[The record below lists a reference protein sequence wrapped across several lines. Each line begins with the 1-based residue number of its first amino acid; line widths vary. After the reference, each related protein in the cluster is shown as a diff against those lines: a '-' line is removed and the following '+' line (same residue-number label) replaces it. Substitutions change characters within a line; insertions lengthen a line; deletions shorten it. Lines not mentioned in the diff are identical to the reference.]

1 MTTCRC
7 GRGISGIV
15 CEGLVGVVCV
25 FVLGMW
31 KVVTYREL
39 SLGRKWRLFFFFF
52 VLIKEE
58 SSASEETAGES
69 RQSGRKPDTAPVIQQ
84 YSLPDAVVANDSVR

>member
-1 MTTCRC
+1 MESRNL
-7 GRGISGIV
+7 SGIV
-15 CEGLVGVVCV
+15 FGPQVA
-25 FVLGMW
+25 
-31 KVVTYREL
+31 T
-39 SLGRKWRLFFFFF
+39 FFFFF